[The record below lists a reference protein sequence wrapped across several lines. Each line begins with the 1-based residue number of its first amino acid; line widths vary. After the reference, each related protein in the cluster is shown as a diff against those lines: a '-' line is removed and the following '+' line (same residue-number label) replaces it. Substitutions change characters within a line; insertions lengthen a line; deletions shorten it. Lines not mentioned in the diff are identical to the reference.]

1 MPSFNEAVSGHFFEQ
16 YIEAMKREVSA
27 LIIQNTW
34 ITVPHSETDNV
45 IKSTRAFKL
54 KRLRSKQD
62 FV

>member
-1 MPSFNEAVSGHFFEQ
+1 MPSFNEAVSGYFFEQ